1 MDDDDDDSRGGVG
14 DDSNDAFAFA
24 QWNLYA
30 QFLFGKISNKKPNIL
45 HWITAIDWNLKRA
58 LRRSSFFS
66 IYRLMSSQEVR
77 YELKWFEGEKFD
89 QKYSLNVL
97 FEV

>member
-30 QFLFGKISNKKPNIL
+30 QFFLARS
-45 HWITAIDWNLKRA
+45 AIKNLIFCIE
-58 LRRSSFFS
+58 LRPLTE
-66 IYRLMSSQEVR
+66 I
-77 YELKWFEGEKFD
+77 
-89 QKYSLNVL
+89 
-97 FEV
+97 